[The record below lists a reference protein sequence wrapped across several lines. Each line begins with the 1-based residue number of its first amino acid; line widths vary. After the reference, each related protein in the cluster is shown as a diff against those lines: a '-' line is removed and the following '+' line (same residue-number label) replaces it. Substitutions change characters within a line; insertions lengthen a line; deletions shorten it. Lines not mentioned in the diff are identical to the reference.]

1 MHGAEIGSKNE
12 TICMRSQN
20 EQKQG
25 RERERER
32 GCMQVQHYG
41 DLFPYIMRS
50 EPAVESLKLDALP
63 FEGLELLNELFA
75 GGGRVLLTCIDNKRK
90 VEIRMD
96 CLFES

>member
-1 MHGAEIGSKNE
+1 
-12 TICMRSQN
+12 MRSQK

-25 RERERER
+25 RERERESACR
-32 GCMQVQHYG
+32 YNYD

-63 FEGLELLNELFA
+63 LEGLELLNELFA

-90 VEIRMD
+90 VEIRMN
-96 CLFES
+96 CRFES